1 MDREVFALMFW
12 EPKERSRKDKLF
24 FFFQNISV
32 RHFQKKTFQIS
43 SKISILYFLVLLF
56 FSYFI
61 MNHKLYN
68 LVQNYL
74 SKNLRLFYA
83 SYFTLT
89 WKS

>member
-12 EPKERSRKDKLF
+12 DPKERSRKDKLF
-24 FFFQNISV
+24 FFFQ
-32 RHFQKKTFQIS
+32 KKNFQIS

-68 LVQNYL
+68 LVQNCL
-74 SKNLRLFYA
+74 SKNLR
-83 SYFTLT
+83 
-89 WKS
+89 